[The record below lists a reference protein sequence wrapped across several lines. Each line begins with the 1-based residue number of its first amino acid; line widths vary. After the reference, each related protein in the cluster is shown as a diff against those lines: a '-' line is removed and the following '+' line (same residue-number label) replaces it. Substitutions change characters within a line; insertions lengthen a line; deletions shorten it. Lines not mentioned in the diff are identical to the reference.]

1 MLGEESLPPASN
13 KAQVIVM
20 SVSAG
25 QSGKTGMVDVKVTI
39 PELTDVRTFW
49 LRGCPLH
56 GTFAELYQDCIN
68 HDDVRRSRHPLERI
82 SRHFWF
88 GEKFLPRSAS
98 LASQLTRE
106 GQAYPEISLVL
117 RRDLYRV
124 GPPEMVAENIEYT
137 YADSEDRIERVITL
151 ILNKAERP
159 CCFDLCDWRGRRLT
173 PNKSLAS
180 HSLWP
185 AWEEAKTFPERA
197 TLRLRPRTGW
207 LAYLLLAVA
216 LGGGLAL
223 GWLGSALIN
232 H

>member
-1 MLGEESLPPASN
+1 
-13 KAQVIVM
+13 
-20 SVSAG
+20 
-25 QSGKTGMVDVKVTI
+25 MVDVKVTI
-39 PELTDVRTFW
+39 PEMADVRPFW
-49 LRGCPLH
+49 LRDYPLN

-68 HDDVRRSRHPLERI
+68 HEDVRRSRQALERI

-106 GQAYPEISLVL
+106 GQAYGELSLVL

-124 GPPEMVAENIEYT
+124 GPPTLVSGNIEYT
-137 YADSEDRIERVITL
+137 YADAEDRIDRVVSL

-173 PNKSLAS
+173 ADKSLAS

-185 AWEEAKTFPERA
+185 AWEEATVSFPDAMNRDKHETPA
-197 TLRLRPRTGW
+197 PFG
-207 LAYLLLAVA
+207 AGVSADGVA
-216 LGGGLAL
+216 
-223 GWLGSALIN
+223 I
-232 H
+232 

>member
-1 MLGEESLPPASN
+1 
-13 KAQVIVM
+13 M

-25 QSGKTGMVDVKVTI
+25 QSGTTGAVDVKVTI
-39 PELTDVRTFW
+39 PELTDIRPFW
-49 LRGCPLH
+49 LRDYPLH

-68 HDDVRRSRHPLERI
+68 HDDVRRSRQPLERI

-124 GPPEMVAENIEYT
+124 GPPPLVAGNTEYT
-137 YADSEDRIERVITL
+137 YVDAEDRIDRVVTL
-151 ILNKAERP
+151 TLSKAERP

-173 PNKSLAS
+173 SDKSLAA
-180 HSLWP
+180 HALWP

-207 LAYLLLAVA
+207 LAYLLLALA
-216 LGGGLAL
+216 LLGGLAL
-223 GWLGSALIN
+223 GYWCGAGLFAPQGA
-232 H
+232 

>member
-1 MLGEESLPPASN
+1 
-13 KAQVIVM
+13 M
-20 SVSAG
+20 SISAG
-25 QSGKTGMVDVKVTI
+25 QSGASGVVDVKVTI
-39 PELTDVRTFW
+39 PELTDTRPFW
-49 LRGCPLH
+49 LRDYPLH
-56 GTFAELYQDCIN
+56 ATFAELYQDCIN
-68 HDDVRRSRHPLERI
+68 HDDVRRSRQALDRI

-98 LASQLTRE
+98 LASQLTSG

-124 GPPEMVAENIEYT
+124 GPPTLVAGNTEFT
-137 YADSEDRIERVITL
+137 YADAEDRIDRVVTL
-151 ILNKAERP
+151 VLNKAERP

-173 PNKSLAS
+173 SDKSLAS

-207 LAYLLLAVA
+207 LAYVLLAVA

-223 GWLGSALIN
+223 GYWLWSVLQSSGRVA
-232 H
+232 